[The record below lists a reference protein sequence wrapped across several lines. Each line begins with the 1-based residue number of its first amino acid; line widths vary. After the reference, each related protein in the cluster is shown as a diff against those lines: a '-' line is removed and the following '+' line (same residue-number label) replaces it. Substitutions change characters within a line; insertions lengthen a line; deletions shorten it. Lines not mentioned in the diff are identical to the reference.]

1 MNRNLDRRIE
11 TLISIQAQ
19 SHKEQINQL
28 LSLYLSP
35 EVKRWQM
42 DSEGLWKR
50 VLLSEAND
58 ELIDIQEH
66 LIGESRVRR

>member
-1 MNRNLDRRIE
+1 
-11 TLISIQAQ
+11 
-19 SHKEQINQL
+19 
-28 LSLYLSP
+28 
-35 EVKRWQM
+35 M

>member
-1 MNRNLDRRIE
+1 
-11 TLISIQAQ
+11 LIGIQAQ

-50 VLLSEAND
+50 VLLSEANE
-58 ELIDIQEH
+58 ELMDIQEY

>member
-11 TLISIQAQ
+11 TLISIQTQ

-35 EVKRWQM
+35 EIKRWQM
-42 DSEGLWKR
+42 DSEGFWKR
-50 VLLSEAND
+50 VLLSGANE
-58 ELIDIQEH
+58 ELMDIQEH

>member
-50 VLLSEAND
+50 VLLSEANE
-58 ELIDIQEH
+58 ELMDIQEY